1 MSILRTTAIAAAA
14 FLAIGSSVA
23 FAQQVAPTGN
33 GTSFSMGGSAA
44 TLAPTGN
51 GTNFAPPGNGASVAS
66 VNSNGWTGLQASGPA
81 RADTCFV
88 EQPVYNNKGR
98 VIGHHTIDICA
109 Q

>member
-14 FLAIGSSVA
+14 FLAIGSGVA
-23 FAQQVAPTGN
+23 FAQQAAPTGN
-33 GTSFSMGGSAA
+33 GTNFSLSGPSAN
-44 TLAPTGN
+44 LAPTGN
-51 GTNFAPPGNGASVAS
+51 GTNFAPSGNGATTAS
-66 VNSNGWTGLQASGPA
+66 VNSNGWTGAQVSGPA

-88 EQPVYNNKGR
+88 DQPVYNNRGR